1 MTTETDLK
9 NTVQQAIRAEQ
20 LLNDELIQRFIVECR
35 GDLLAK
41 FESCKLDDDKERLN
55 AWNQSQVLNMFLA
68 KFTKKIKEGKNA
80 KLTLMDKVNNNIRK
94 II

>member
-1 MTTETDLK
+1 MTESELK
-9 NTVQQAIRAEQ
+9 NTIQMAQRAEQ

-41 FESCKLDDDKERLN
+41 FESCGLDDDKERLN
-55 AWNQSQVLNMFLA
+55 VWNQSQVLNMFIA

-80 KLTLMDKVNNNIRK
+80 KLTLMDKAQGAIRR

>member
-1 MTTETDLK
+1 MTESELK
-9 NTVQQAIRAEQ
+9 NTIQIAQRAEQ

-41 FESCKLDDDKERLN
+41 FESCKLEDDKERQ
-55 AWNQSQVLNMFLA
+55 AVWNQSQVLNMFIA

-80 KLTLMDKVNNNIRK
+80 KLTLMDKAKGAVRK

>member
-1 MTTETDLK
+1 MTEIELK
-9 NTVQQAIRAEQ
+9 NTIQLAQRAEQ

-35 GDLLAK
+35 GDLLAR
-41 FESCKLDDDKERLN
+41 FESCDLDDDRARQA
-55 AWNQSQVLNMFLA
+55 AWNQSQVLNMFIA

-80 KLTLMDKVNNNIRK
+80 KLTLMDKAQSAIRR

>member
-20 LLNDELIQRFIVECR
+20 LLSDELIQRFIVECR

>member
-41 FESCKLDDDKERLN
+41 FESCKLDDDNERLA
-55 AWNQSQVLNMFLA
+55 AWNQGQVLNMFLA

-80 KLTLMDKVNNNIRK
+80 KLTLLDRAKGAVRK

>member
-1 MTTETDLK
+1 MNTETDLK
-9 NTVQQAIRAEQ
+9 NIVQQAIRAEQ
-20 LLNDELIQRFIVECR
+20 LLNDELIQRFIIECR

-41 FESCKLDDDKERLN
+41 FESCELDDDKGRLN
-55 AWNQSQVLNMFLA
+55 AWNQGQLLQMGIA

-80 KLTLMDKVNNNIRK
+80 KLTLMDRAKGAVRK